1 MGGNRVIHMLSLAGM
16 LLGRGGWG
24 EAGKGGRG
32 WMDG

>member
-1 MGGNRVIHMLSLAGM
+1 MIHMLSLSGM